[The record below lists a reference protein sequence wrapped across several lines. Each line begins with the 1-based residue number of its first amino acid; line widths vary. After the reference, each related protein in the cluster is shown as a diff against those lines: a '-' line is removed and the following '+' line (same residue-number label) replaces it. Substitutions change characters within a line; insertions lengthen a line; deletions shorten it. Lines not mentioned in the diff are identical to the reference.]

1 MDIVSV
7 VGTILAFVV
16 IILGTILKGSSLD
29 ALWNPAAFVIVFVGT
44 FAALLVPGRD
54 GRVLTAVFNRTA

>member
-16 IILGTILKGSSLD
+16 IIVGTILKGSSLD
-29 ALWNPAAFVIVFVGT
+29 AL
-44 FAALLVPGRD
+44 
-54 GRVLTAVFNRTA
+54 